1 MFCKQWLHGC
11 ITAEITYS
19 AECACHGVLAWSR
32 ATCAIGLYEFYRA
45 SPGCCCIGATL
56 EWHHGYVTWDY
67 VMVMLWLLLQL
78 LHQPGERL
86 CYGCHA
92 SQERRNAS
100 ALPMAPRVSF
110 QLLSSRLAYPGFSKQ
125 CKEYGA
131 VSRICNI
138 VGNKAS
144 RNRDQKRNQEWVG
157 LVKLIHWH
165 PFPSVHILDV
175 SSSVLPLNYVRVHA
189 A

>member
-1 MFCKQWLHGC
+1 
-11 ITAEITYS
+11 
-19 AECACHGVLAWSR
+19 
-32 ATCAIGLYEFYRA
+32 
-45 SPGCCCIGATL
+45 
-56 EWHHGYVTWDY
+56 
-67 VMVMLWLLLQL
+67 MVMLWLLLQL

-100 ALPMAPRVSF
+100 ALPMVPRVSF

-138 VGNKAS
+138 VGNNAS
-144 RNRDQKRNQEWVG
+144 RRPEEKPRVG
-157 LVKLIHWH
+157 GVG
-165 PFPSVHILDV
+165 
-175 SSSVLPLNYVRVHA
+175 
-189 A
+189 